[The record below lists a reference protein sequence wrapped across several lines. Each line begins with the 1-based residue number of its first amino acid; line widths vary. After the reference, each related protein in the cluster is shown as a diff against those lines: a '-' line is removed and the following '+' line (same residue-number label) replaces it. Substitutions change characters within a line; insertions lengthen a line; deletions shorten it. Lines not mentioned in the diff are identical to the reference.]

1 MKKFLC
7 SMYLALSLSGTLQA
21 IPVWPEPFQVQ
32 QADGTILTLNP
43 RGDEWFSYFETTDGF
58 RVIKDEVGN
67 YVYALWGADG
77 KSALPTRII
86 AHDPLSREVEE
97 REFLKNYPKDEQE
110 KIHTRAFEI
119 RNQSNAQQ
127 RIGEMTTHTG
137 APSIPVI
144 LVQFADTKL
153 TETDPK
159 TGYEERLCRPATQE
173 EVEVGKGSA
182 YQYFVDQSLGKFTPN
197 FVVIGPVTLESGY
210 AVYGTDV
217 NGQDANVGQMI
228 VEAIQKAVAL

>member
-119 RNQSNAQQ
+119 QNQSNAQQ

-159 TGYEERLCRPATQE
+159 TGYE
-173 EVEVGKGSA
+173 
-182 YQYFVDQSLGKFTPN
+182 
-197 FVVIGPVTLESGY
+197 
-210 AVYGTDV
+210 
-217 NGQDANVGQMI
+217 
-228 VEAIQKAVAL
+228 

>member
-58 RVIKDEVGN
+58 RVIKDEAGN

-97 REFLKNYPKDEQE
+97 
-110 KIHTRAFEI
+110 
-119 RNQSNAQQ
+119 
-127 RIGEMTTHTG
+127 
-137 APSIPVI
+137 
-144 LVQFADTKL
+144 
-153 TETDPK
+153 
-159 TGYEERLCRPATQE
+159 GY
-173 EVEVGKGSA
+173 
-182 YQYFVDQSLGKFTPN
+182 F
-197 FVVIGPVTLESGY
+197 
-210 AVYGTDV
+210 
-217 NGQDANVGQMI
+217 
-228 VEAIQKAVAL
+228 